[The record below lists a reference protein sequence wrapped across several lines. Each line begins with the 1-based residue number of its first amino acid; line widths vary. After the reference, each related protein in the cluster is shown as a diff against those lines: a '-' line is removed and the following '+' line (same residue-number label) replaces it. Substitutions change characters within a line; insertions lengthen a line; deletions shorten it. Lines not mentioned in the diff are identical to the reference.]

1 MYVVPVEAITT
12 RKNKYYVTME
22 NGEEREVE
30 VGIYNEDYIEIVS
43 GLTEGEKVMLP
54 ETVDGSSNT
63 NKKEK
68 DNSSFGSSLIIGVLF
83 GIFPAYKAASL
94 DPIVALRSN

>member
-1 MYVVPVEAITT
+1 MIFLSDT
-12 RKNKYYVTME
+12 KDYYEYGGQVQ
-22 NGEEREVE
+22 EVE
-30 VGIYNEDYIEIVS
+30 IEVENPGYSLDEIQSTSIIVTTNN
-43 GLTEGEKVMLP
+43 GTEIKA
-54 ETVDGSSNT
+54 TSNT